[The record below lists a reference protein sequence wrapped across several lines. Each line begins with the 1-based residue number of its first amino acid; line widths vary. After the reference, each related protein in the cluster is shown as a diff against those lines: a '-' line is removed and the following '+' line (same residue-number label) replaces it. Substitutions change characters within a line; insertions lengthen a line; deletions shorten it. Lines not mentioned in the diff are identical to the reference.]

1 MSGHTA
7 ERWSGKEWA
16 VRLVIAHLGVTLFLL
31 SRLGADPFN
40 VFVQGVFVKAGPLL
54 PEGFLTHGRTHIA
67 LSLCIIA
74 VLLIVDRS
82 YIKAGTLICMTCGG
96 PIIDFFTWLLTFL
109 LPEDLPFP
117 GRLAML
123 VLGCLILAYGMT
135 IVITSKAGTGPNDL
149 VAVVI
154 ADKRKFV
161 SALIVPNYQLIEQYA
176 NERGIAYGSREA
188 LCKDMNIRKM
198 IMARIN
204 TLQQDL
210 ANYEKVKHIILLP
223 APFSIET
230 GELTNTLKVKRN
242 VVNERYA
249 QQIDELYEQ
258 AEKNFSK

>member
-16 VRLVIAHLGVTLFLL
+16 VRLVILTAGLVIAHLGVTLFLL

-54 PEGFLTHGRTHIA
+54 PEDFLTHGRTHIA

-96 PIIDFFTWLLTFL
+96 PIIDFFTWLLIFL

-117 GRLAML
+117 GRLVML

-154 ADKRKFV
+154 ADKTRRKFG
-161 SALIVPNYQLIEQYA
+161 IVRL
-176 NERGIAYGSREA
+176 
-188 LCKDMNIRKM
+188 LV
-198 IMARIN
+198 
-204 TLQQDL
+204 DL
-210 ANYEKVKHIILLP
+210 AFALTGFALGGILGIGTVVCTALVGPVAGIFMPLNEKQVTALVQRL
-223 APFSIET
+223 
-230 GELTNTLKVKRN
+230 R
-242 VVNERYA
+242 
-249 QQIDELYEQ
+249 
-258 AEKNFSK
+258 